1 MYIERLDL
9 KKKFFDSLNE
19 ADRRRFAA
27 LEALNLGR
35 GGVGVVSEFFEI
47 SIKTI
52 HQGLIELES
61 EEALLTGRIRRPGGG
76 RKKKLSTS
84 QD

>member
-9 KKKFFDSLNE
+9 KKKFFESLNE

-35 GGVGVVSEFFEI
+35 GGFGVVSEFFEI

-52 HQGLIELES
+52 HQG
-61 EEALLTGRIRRPGGG
+61 
-76 RKKKLSTS
+76 
-84 QD
+84 

>member
-35 GGVGVVSEFFEI
+35 GGISLVSEFFEI
-47 SIKTI
+47 SRKTI
-52 HQGLIELES
+52 GEGLKELES
-61 EEALLTGRIRRPGGG
+61 DEELPSDRVRRRGGG
-76 RKKKLSTS
+76 RKKNLTKS
-84 QD
+84 QN